1 MKRERKI
8 WVGIVT
14 FLLLIILINFN
25 LQHSKADEN
34 QEKLFKSIFEKVYF
48 NIKSSYIEKTEADKL
63 LKGAIKGM
71 IKTLDDP
78 HTAFLEVEQ
87 KKNLEIE
94 TKGQYGGLGIVIG
107 VRNNKLTVISPMED
121 TPAEKIGILAGDKIV
136 KIEGEPVKD
145 PELNEIVK
153 QLRGKPG
160 TKVTISIEREDMDEL
175 IDYTITRENIKI
187 ESVKY
192 DKIEDIGY
200 IRLITFSQ
208 TAPAELKKVLIKFQE
223 EKIKGLIFDLRNN
236 SGGLLDV
243 AIRIT
248 DYDLDDGLI
257 VYTKPRDDAT
267 HLSSTLN
274 RKYNATGYSTLIGDT
289 PMVVLVNHGTAS
301 ASEILS
307 GAIRDNKRGI
317 LIGTKTFGKGSV
329 QSIINFTKD
338 YAMRYTTAYYYTPNG
353 TKIHKIG
360 IEPDIEVKFPKITKD
375 ERKEIKRIQDEKIIE
390 NYLKDREEPDEKDME
405 NYLKE
410 LAKKIKLNNRLTKK
424 LIKDELY
431 KKKKKPVCDFDF
443 DVQLKMA
450 LQILQSE
457 IAVILHRDKK

>member
-8 WVGIVT
+8 WAGIVV
-14 FLLLIILINFN
+14 LLLVILILNFN
-25 LQHSKADEN
+25 QQHSKADEN
-34 QEKLFKSIFEKVYF
+34 KEKLFKNIFEQIYF
-48 NIKSSYIEKTEADKL
+48 NLKNSYIEKKEADEL

-78 HTAFLEVEQ
+78 HTAFLELEQ

-107 VRNNKLTVISPMED
+107 VRDNKLTVISPMED
-121 TPAEKIGILAGDKIV
+121 TPAERIGIQAGDTIV

-145 PELNEIVK
+145 PDLNEIVK

-160 TKVTISIEREDMDEL
+160 TKVAISIEREGMDEL
-175 IDYTITRENIKI
+175 IDYTITREVIKI
-187 ESVKY
+187 KSIKS
-192 DKIEDIGY
+192 DIIDDIGY
-200 IRLITFSQ
+200 IRLISFNQ
-208 TAPAELKKVLIKFQE
+208 NAPGELKKILKQFVKND
-223 EKIKGLIFDLRNN
+223 KIKGIIFDLRNN

-248 DYDLDDGLI
+248 DYFLEQGMI
-257 VYTKPRDDAT
+257 VHTKPRKDAVRLSSSLNKEYHAT
-267 HLSSTLN
+267 SSSTLV
-274 RKYNATGYSTLIGDT
+274 ADI

-301 ASEILS
+301 ASEIFS

-360 IEPDIEVKFPKITKD
+360 IQPDIEIEFPKIIKE
-375 ERKEIKRIQDEKIIE
+375 ERKEINRIQNEKILE
-390 NYLKDREEPDEKDME
+390 NYFK
-405 NYLKE
+405 
-410 LAKKIKLNNRLTKK
+410 
-424 LIKDELY
+424 
-431 KKKKKPVCDFDF
+431 
-443 DVQLKMA
+443 
-450 LQILQSE
+450 
-457 IAVILHRDKK
+457 